1 MDLLIDVLIDSFW
14 DTLELVPFL
23 FLTYLAMEALEH
35 GAAGKTEKVVREAGK
50 AGPAVG
56 ALLGALPQCGFSAMA
71 ATLYAG
77 RVVTAGT
84 LVAVILATSDE
95 MLPVFLAHQEAPTR
109 MLAILLIKIVCGMVL
124 GFAVDAVL
132 RLLHRAGDGHAHIHE
147 LCEREHC
154 ECDEC
159 EEEGEEEEKA
169 DIACGCSAHHHHHED
184 EHHGKLWHI
193 ARSALIH
200 TAQVT
205 AFIFTITFLF
215 GLMIEGVG
223 SDALAQILADHPV
236 RAIFLSALVGMI
248 PNCGASVTISELF
261 LERTLS
267 TPAMLAGLL
276 SAGGVGLLVLFRT
289 NANMRQ
295 NIAIAAF
302 IYVAG
307 VALGLL
313 AAMLG
318 IVI

>member
-1 MDLLIDVLIDSFW
+1 MDFFLDILLDSFW

-35 GAAGKTEKVVREAGK
+35 GAAGKTEKIVREAGK

-95 MLPVFLAHQEAPTR
+95 MLPVFLAHQEAPAR
-109 MLAILLIKIVCGMVL
+109 MLAILLIKIVCGIVL

-159 EEEGEEEEKA
+159 EEEEPSDAPVHGH
-169 DIACGCSAHHHHHED
+169 HHHHHED
-184 EHHGKLWHI
+184 GRHGRLWHI

-205 AFIFTITFLF
+205 AFIFLITFLF

-261 LERTLS
+261 LDGTLS

>member
-1 MDLLIDVLIDSFW
+1 MDFFLDVLIDSFW

-95 MLPVFLAHQEAPTR
+95 MLPVFLAHQEAPAR

-147 LCEREHC
+147 LCERERC

-159 EEEGEEEEKA
+159 EEEEPSDAPVHEH
-169 DIACGCSAHHHHHED
+169 HHHHHED
-184 EHHGKLWHI
+184 GHHGRLWHI

-205 AFIFTITFLF
+205 AFIFLITFLF

-248 PNCGASVTISELF
+248 PNCGASVTI
-261 LERTLS
+261 
-267 TPAMLAGLL
+267 
-276 SAGGVGLLVLFRT
+276 
-289 NANMRQ
+289 
-295 NIAIAAF
+295 
-302 IYVAG
+302 
-307 VALGLL
+307 
-313 AAMLG
+313 
-318 IVI
+318 